1 MADEKESFEQRLERL
16 GGIVER
22 LERDELPL
30 EEGVALFKEGLL
42 LAKGCREQLQKAK
55 NDVKIYQDGLLRDF
69 DAASDAVGDETGG
82 AKDDVDG

>member
-1 MADEKESFEQRLERL
+1 MSERTESFEQRLERL

-22 LERDELPL
+22 LERNQLPL

-42 LAKGCREQLQKAK
+42 LAKTCREQLDKAR

-69 DAASDAVGDETGG
+69 EAQEDGDG
-82 AKDDVDG
+82 AEHADG

>member
-1 MADEKESFEQRLERL
+1 MAEKKESFEKRLEKL

-42 LAKGCREQLQKAK
+42 LVKGCREQLEKAR

-69 DAASDAVGDETGG
+69 GAEETGTG
-82 AKDDVDG
+82 GGNGDADG